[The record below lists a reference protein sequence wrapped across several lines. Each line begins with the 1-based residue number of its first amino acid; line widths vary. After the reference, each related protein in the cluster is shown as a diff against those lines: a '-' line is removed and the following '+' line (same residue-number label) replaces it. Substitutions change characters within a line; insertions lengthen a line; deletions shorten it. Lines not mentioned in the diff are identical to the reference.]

1 MRISATELQSVIA
14 VYKTGGLARSRG
26 GAAVMD
32 AAEISLDGAALLAIR
47 KAYDRLPDVR
57 EDRVRELRRRVSEGK
72 YYIPTEEI
80 VEKIL
85 GRLTIDS
92 MF

>member
-14 VYKTGGLARSRG
+14 VYKTGGLPRSQG
-26 GAAVMD
+26 GATVMD

-85 GRLTIDS
+85 GRLTVDS

>member
-1 MRISATELQSVIA
+1 ML
-14 VYKTGGLARSRG
+14 RSRG
-26 GAAVMD
+26 GAVVAD

-47 KAYDRLPDVR
+47 RAYDRLPDVR
-57 EDRVRELRRRVSEGK
+57 DERVRELRRRVSEGK

-85 GRLTIDS
+85 GRLTVDS
-92 MF
+92 MI

>member
-14 VYKTGGLARSRG
+14 VYRTSGLGNVRG
-26 GAAVMD
+26 GAVVMD
-32 AAEISLDGAALLAIR
+32 AAEISFDGAALMAIR

-57 EDRVRELRRRVSEGK
+57 EDRVRELRRRVREGK
-72 YYIPTEEI
+72 YFVPTDEI

-85 GRLTIDS
+85 GRLAVDS
-92 MF
+92 MI